1 MALAIM
7 LLKVYVFNSAI
18 MFGNIS
24 KIKMLVLLAN
34 FVKEVLSAIMFE
46 INGSWKILSLVI
58 GIWALYLDT
67 HTLEKVRKTNE

>member
-7 LLKVYVFNSAI
+7 LLQVYVFNSAI

-34 FVKEVLSAIMFE
+34 FVKEVLLANECFP
-46 INGSWKILSLVI
+46 ILSF
-58 GIWALYLDT
+58 ALRNKWFM
-67 HTLEKVRKTNE
+67 ENI